1 MRPLI
6 AKTELGGKR
15 RLLLSPL
22 MAALLGLGMTGFIT
36 LVCVW
41 IQPGSFL
48 DTLRA
53 FYHQPLLILLNW
65 FPVIVLTAVVYF
77 LLGNL
82 FYAGS
87 VSGVIAAV
95 LSYVNLLKIEGR
107 EDPFVPGD
115 ILLIREA
122 MNAAGEYQLDL
133 HWEKLAGIVVL
144 AALGIVL
151 GVFIKSPRLRRWP
164 VRIVCAVLSIAVFAG
179 AVRFVY
185 TDKKLYES
193 FKVPYAYNIPS
204 VFNTLGFNYCFWY
217 NYNLYPVDKPD
228 GYSHAEVE
236 SWDQAEAAAAPE
248 VRPNVVMVM
257 CEAFSDLAAEPVFQ
271 YTDADDPLAGFRQV
285 ASSENAVSGHIVV
298 SNYGAGTANTEFD
311 VLTGMQTN
319 MIGEGTTSAFRVVRR
334 QTRSVPSL
342 LKAAGYN
349 TFFMHPGQSW
359 FYNRASV
366 YDYLGIS
373 DQVFVEA
380 FDESDYKGTM
390 ISDAAFLDELKADL
404 NERMVGSDTPLFTYT
419 VTIQNHQA
427 YGYGKYDE
435 RPAPVPLSVP
445 VSDGAMEQLSVYME
459 GVRDSSAMLAALTE
473 YLDSLEEPTVLVFFG
488 DHRPNLGTACTELG
502 LHYNRNASPEETIDT
517 YSVPYVIWSNRAY
530 AAQVDFP
537 ARYAALD
544 LPENGRISDNY
555 LGAMVLELIGYSGE
569 SAFFD
574 ELNALRRELP
584 VYREREASY
593 CLADGVYTDV
603 ISEALQDELVR
614 LHKWTYYLL
623 K

>member
-1 MRPLI
+1 M
-6 AKTELGGKR
+6 
-15 RLLLSPL
+15 
-22 MAALLGLGMTGFIT
+22 
-36 LVCVW
+36 
-41 IQPGSFL
+41 
-48 DTLRA
+48 
-53 FYHQPLLILLNW
+53 
-65 FPVIVLTAVVYF
+65 
-77 LLGNL
+77 
-82 FYAGS
+82 
-87 VSGVIAAV
+87 
-95 LSYVNLLKIEGR
+95 
-107 EDPFVPGD
+107 
-115 ILLIREA
+115 
-122 MNAAGEYQLDL
+122 
-133 HWEKLAGIVVL
+133 
-144 AALGIVL
+144 
-151 GVFIKSPRLRRWP
+151 
-164 VRIVCAVLSIAVFAG
+164 
-179 AVRFVY
+179 
-185 TDKKLYES
+185 
-193 FKVPYAYNIPS
+193 
-204 VFNTLGFNYCFWY
+204 
-217 NYNLYPVDKPD
+217 
-228 GYSHAEVE
+228 
-236 SWDQAEAAAAPE
+236 
-248 VRPNVVMVM
+248 
-257 CEAFSDLAAEPVFQ
+257 
-271 YTDADDPLAGFRQV
+271 
-285 ASSENAVSGHIVV
+285 

-342 LKAAGYN
+342 LKTAGYN

-530 AAQVDFP
+530 AAQVDLP

-574 ELNALRRELP
+574 ELNALRHELP